1 MTYNEKI
8 KQQVLKIYDY
18 VKREEMCATDALS
31 LICDLAEDVYCDV
44 MEPYL
49 EDEDEGYSLLIGNL
63 CANYE
68 NFKGNAKSYLRDLEY
83 GCEPDAE
90 LRRWVMLSRED

>member
-8 KQQVLKIYDY
+8 KQEVLKIYDY
-18 VKREEMCATDALS
+18 VKREEVSVRDALC

-44 MEPYL
+44 MEPYF
-49 EDEDEGYSLLIGNL
+49 DEPDEEYSLLIGNL

-68 NFKGNAKSYLRDLEY
+68 NFHGKAKSYLRDLDE
-83 GCEPDAE
+83 GDEPAE
-90 LRRWVMLSRED
+90 LRRWVRVARKA

>member
-8 KQQVLKIYDY
+8 KQEVLKIYDY
-18 VKREEMCATDALS
+18 VMREEVSASDALC

-44 MEPYL
+44 MEPYS
-49 EDEDEGYSLLIGNL
+49 EEEEYSLLVGNL

-68 NFKGNAKSYLRDLEY
+68 NFHGNPKSYLRDLDE
-83 GCEPDAE
+83 GDEPSE
-90 LRRWVMLSRED
+90 LRRWVMLARED

>member
-8 KQQVLKIYDY
+8 KQEVLKIYDY
-18 VKREEMCATDALS
+18 VLREEVSASDALC

-44 MEPYL
+44 MEPYFEE
-49 EDEDEGYSLLIGNL
+49 EDEEYSLLVGNL

-68 NFKGNAKSYLRDLEY
+68 NFHGNAKSYLRDLED
-83 GCEPDAE
+83 GEEPAE
-90 LRRWVMLSRED
+90 LRRWVMLARED